1 MATIKVNSTV
11 MREKAN
17 AFKTV
22 ANSIKSFTGE
32 MTAEIEGLKAAWE
45 GESAEALV
53 SKFRGLSDNFEDI
66 FETIIS
72 YANFLEQAAE
82 SYDSTETANVQG
94 AQNQAN

>member
-22 ANSIKSFTGE
+22 AASVKTFTGE
-32 MTAEIEGLKAAWE
+32 MTAEIENLKVAWE
-45 GESAEALV
+45 GESAETTV
-53 SKFRGLSDNFEDI
+53 TKFRGLADNFDDI
-66 FETIIS
+66 YNTIMS

-82 SYDSTETANVQG
+82 AYDSTETANVQG
-94 AQNQAN
+94 AQNQRS